1 MNTAPAITTQPTNQ
15 TTCAGTSVSF
25 SVTATG
31 TGLTYQWRKGAV
43 NIGGATA
50 STYTIEA
57 PIVGDAGSYDVVVS
71 GTCAPAVT
79 SSAVTLTIDIPSAP
93 ITGTITQPTCIVST
107 GSVILSGLPAGN
119 WIINPGSVAGNTVST
134 TLSGL
139 ASGTYVFTVTNASG
153 CTSPNSGTLVINAQP
168 VPPAQA
174 ILNIIQPTCSLATGT
189 VTVTSPTGPY
199 EYNIDG
205 GVFQASVIFS
215 GVATGSHIILVRSI
229 TDNTC
234 VSASSAA
241 IINAQPASP
250 SVTISNPA
258 AVCSTSTVDLTDAA
272 ITAGSTSGLTYT
284 YWSDPAGTIPY
295 TTPAT
300 ATSGTYYIKG
310 TNVSGCSDIKPVVVT
325 VTSSVNISSLTT
337 NIFCSGTSTGSIN
350 ITVTGGTT
358 PYSFAWTGNGVNT
371 GLEDQSGLSAG
382 IYSVVVTDALSC
394 VSLPLSVTITEPSP
408 LAGNVTSQTNVS
420 VSGGSDGSVTI
431 AGAGGTSPYQYRL
444 GAGPL
449 QPGGVFSN
457 LTAGNYTFTVQD
469 FNLCSF
475 IIQVVITQP
484 SAALT
489 GSITAQTNVVC
500 FGASTG
506 SVAVTGSDGTT
517 PYEYSIDS
525 GPYQSSGIFSS
536 IPAGNH
542 LVTIRDAL
550 HVTFD
555 VPFTITQPSSAPGGS
570 IINQVNILCSGGS
583 QGSVVVSGSGGT
595 PPYLYKL
602 ESGNYQV
609 SGSFSDLYAGSYT
622 ITVQDAS
629 LCTSDIS
636 VTITEP
642 GTLTLDYTSEDASCQ
657 DIADGTVDLNID
669 GGTQPI
675 TVLWPDGNTT
685 VSRQDLLTGTY
696 RVIITDANGCTASQD
711 VIVGLSEI
719 SSCLSVQEI
728 ITPNNDGFYDTWK
741 IKNIEMFPNAEVH
754 VFNRWGERVFRTR
767 NIPENEWDG
776 KFNGKLLP
784 TDSYHYVLY
793 LNNGSDP
800 ITGIVTIIR

>member
-1 MNTAPAITTQPTNQ
+1 MPQLRDAGSYDVVVSGTCAPAVTSSAVTLTVNTAPVITTQPTNQ
-15 TTCAGTSVSF
+15 TTCEGTSVSF

-50 STYTIEA
+50 STYTIAA

-79 SSAVTLTIDIPSAP
+79 SSPVTLTVNTAPAITTQPTNQTTCAGTSVRFSVTATGTGLSYQWRKGAVNIVGATASTYTIAAPIVGDAGSYDVVVSGTCAPAVTSSGVTLTIDIPSAP

-444 GAGPL
+444 GAGSL
-449 QPGGVFSN
+449 QPGGVFRI
-457 LTAGNYTFTVQD
+457 LLLA
-469 FNLCSF
+469 
-475 IIQVVITQP
+475 IILLLYRI
-484 SAALT
+484 
-489 GSITAQTNVVC
+489 SIFV
-500 FGASTG
+500 
-506 SVAVTGSDGTT
+506 
-517 PYEYSIDS
+517 
-525 GPYQSSGIFSS
+525 
-536 IPAGNH
+536 H
-542 LVTIRDAL
+542 
-550 HVTFD
+550 
-555 VPFTITQPSSAPGGS
+555 
-570 IINQVNILCSGGS
+570 
-583 QGSVVVSGSGGT
+583 
-595 PPYLYKL
+595 
-602 ESGNYQV
+602 
-609 SGSFSDLYAGSYT
+609 
-622 ITVQDAS
+622 S
-629 LCTSDIS
+629 L
-636 VTITEP
+636 
-642 GTLTLDYTSEDASCQ
+642 
-657 DIADGTVDLNID
+657 
-669 GGTQPI
+669 
-675 TVLWPDGNTT
+675 
-685 VSRQDLLTGTY
+685 SR
-696 RVIITDANGCTASQD
+696 
-711 VIVGLSEI
+711 
-719 SSCLSVQEI
+719 
-728 ITPNNDGFYDTWK
+728 
-741 IKNIEMFPNAEVH
+741 
-754 VFNRWGERVFRTR
+754 
-767 NIPENEWDG
+767 
-776 KFNGKLLP
+776 
-784 TDSYHYVLY
+784 
-793 LNNGSDP
+793 
-800 ITGIVTIIR
+800 